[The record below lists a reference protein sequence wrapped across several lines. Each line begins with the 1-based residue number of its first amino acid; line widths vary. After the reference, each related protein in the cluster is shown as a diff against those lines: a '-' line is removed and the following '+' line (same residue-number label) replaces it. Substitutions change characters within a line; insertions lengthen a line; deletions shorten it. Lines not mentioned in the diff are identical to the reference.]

1 MAQKTF
7 SGSFPMSPNFLQM
20 TRLYASGHRSY
31 LKFYFDRLHQYE
43 LFYTRMIDD
52 YVAQLEKF
60 GQYSAEAAEEAADN
74 LPVSYES
81 ALLKAQADAAHII
94 GQAKAQAERILE
106 DAYKRSEANGT
117 FAPQSEESSARRKS
131 A

>member
-1 MAQKTF
+1 MAQQSI
-7 SGSFPMSPNFLQM
+7 SGSIPMSPNMLQL
-20 TRLYASGHRSY
+20 TKLYASGNRSFP
-31 LKFYFDRLHQYE
+31 KFYFDRLHQYE

-60 GQYSAEAAEEAADN
+60 GQFSPIAVENAEAE

-94 GQAKAQAERILE
+94 DQAKAQAERILE
-106 DAYKRSEANGT
+106 DAYKRSEANGSFT
-117 FAPQSEESSARRKS
+117 PKSEASPARRKS